1 MQTPNFSRPRG
12 RVLLLEPNA
21 ALRSAITTIL
31 TAEHYQVER
40 VDALED
46 MLGPAGELENSVAL
60 VAWQS
65 MQGLLSD
72 ERRPEL
78 ADLTRHLRLV
88 LMVPRHW
95 SRLLENTEVPKLVAA
110 LIAKPF
116 QAEELLSALDRA
128 YAAAPE
134 RETVTS

>member
-46 MLGPAGELENSVAL
+46 MLGPAGELENNVAL